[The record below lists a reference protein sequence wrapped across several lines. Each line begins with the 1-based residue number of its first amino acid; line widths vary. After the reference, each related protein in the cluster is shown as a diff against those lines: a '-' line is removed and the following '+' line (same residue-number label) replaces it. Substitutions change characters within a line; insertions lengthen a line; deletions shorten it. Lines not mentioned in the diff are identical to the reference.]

1 MINKNKFDLKN
12 KTYNITNMSLLEK
25 VYNSRVTLREILKE
39 EWSTE
44 VINDV

>member
-25 VYNSRVTLREILKE
+25 VYNST
-39 EWSTE
+39 TYT
-44 VINDV
+44 